1 MTLPRRTFLGF
12 TAVAALAA
20 AGSAL
25 ADRRRIL
32 APPDA
37 TAPAAGG
44 RLPELERAMRQLRIG
59 SAVQHGG
66 LAVFWLGEHGAG
78 QHADDRD
85 PRRRARVRRAH
96 DHRARQ
102 RRPCPELVVD
112 NRGKA
117 HVLLLAGEI
126 LVGGK
131 QNRVLREDILLPPL
145 SGPRPIGVYCVE
157 QGRWNE
163 GRRDFESKSSFAD
176 PNLRRHVY
184 DRVDQQSVWSAVKG
198 LTGHVAAASPTTSY
212 QQAFETPAVREHLGA
227 AERVL
232 DVKVAPDAVGAAVF
246 VGATLSGVDV
256 FGSPGA
262 LCPPVDEAAARPR
275 RRCVRRGAADR
286 GRRRRSSAARCR
298 RCWPPPGRRREV
310 SAATPAWG
318 RVFEFGVERY
328 RGAALA
334 YERRHRPRR
343 HPVSPS
349 RAEPRYARP
358 STGGRHGRSRPGDA
372 RWSSS

>member
-25 ADRRRIL
+25 ADPRRIL

-59 SAVQHGG
+59 GAVQHGG
-66 LAVFWLGEHGAG
+66 LAVFWLASTAAASTLTIETLEDARASGALTITE
-78 QHADDRD
+78 
-85 PRRRARVRRAH
+85 
-96 DHRARQ
+96 
-102 RRPCPELVVD
+102 RPAPTVPELVVD

-184 DRVDQQSVWSAVKG
+184 DRADQQSVWSAVKG

-212 QQAFETPAVREHLGA
+212 QQAFETPAIREHLGA
-227 AERVL
+227 AERAL
-232 DVKVAPDAVGAAVF
+232 DVKVTPDAMGAAVF
-246 VGATLSGVDV
+246 VGATLSGLDV
-256 FGSPGA
+256 FSAPGLFA
-262 LCPPVDEAAARPR
+262 RQWTKLLRAHAVGAYAAAPPTLPPEVKLRATLQALLAAAGPAPGS
-275 RRCVRRGAADR
+275 VRGNA
-286 GRRRRSSAARCR
+286 GV
-298 RCWPPPGRRREV
+298 GQI
-310 SAATPAWG
+310 
-318 RVFEFGVERY
+318 FEFGVERY

-334 YERRHRPRR
+334 YESGIVH
-343 HPVSPS
+343 
-349 RAEPRYARP
+349 AAIL
-358 STGGRHGRSRPGDA
+358 
-372 RWSSS
+372 